1 MKILIIGQTTL
12 HWGRMEYGNI
22 GNYYIIEPFVRELHK
37 VFPNSEIKTTLQ
49 MSDEFCHKENIARLP
64 MELYYSWDDP
74 DYLMNTIKELGI
86 AELYNKSNTLIE
98 RTPYIKAVM
107 DSDMIIDF
115 SGDIWGDNANFL
127 GKNRFLIG
135 LIKDRVAQLLDKK
148 TVMLAGS
155 PGPFGNKEILNFAKL
170 VYDNFDLVTNRE
182 SISSGL
188 LKKLGFNLSKT
199 KDLACPAFLFE
210 PKKNIDISKKYKEL
224 GIDLNDKN
232 IGFIVCG
239 WNLLKGPFDRWP
251 IEDSEL
257 INYVELIENIISSKD
272 ANVILM
278 SHSNGFDLP
287 PYFKLKHGRDFP
299 FAKQLFSIIKKRNKI
314 NLNRLK
320 LQEEVLDVWD
330 IKAFIGKLDMLISGR
345 VHGAV
350 AGLSQFIPTVIIDY
364 GHEPKA
370 HKLQGFAKVA
380 GMEKMLVDP
389 QDEKLLL
396 EKVNY
401 CFENL
406 GIIKDELKVI
416 ILKVQELAKN
426 NFKLLKSI

>member
-22 GNYYIIEPFVRELHK
+22 GNYYIIEPFVKELHK
-37 VFPNSEIKTTLQ
+37 VFPNPEIRTTLQ
-49 MSDEFCHKENIARLP
+49 MSDEFCNRENIARLP

-74 DYLMNTIKELGI
+74 NYLMSTVKELGI
-86 AELYNKSNTLIE
+86 AELYNKSNTILE
-98 RTPYIKAVM
+98 TTPYIKAVL

-127 GKNRFLIG
+127 GENRFLIG
-135 LIKDRVAQLLDKK
+135 LIKDRIAQLLGKK

-155 PGPFGNKEILNFAKL
+155 PGPFGNKETLNFAKL
-170 VYDNFDLVTNRE
+170 VYESFDLVTNRE
-182 SISSGL
+182 SISTDL
-188 LKKLGFNLSKT
+188 LKELDFNLSKT
-199 KDLACPAFLFE
+199 KNLACPAFLFE
-210 PKKNIDISKKYKEL
+210 PNKNIDISKKYEEL
-224 GIDLNDKN
+224 EINSNDKN

-251 IEDSEL
+251 IEDHEL
-257 INYVELIENIISSKD
+257 NNYVELIENIINTKD

-314 NLNRLK
+314 DINRLK

-330 IKAFIGKLDMLISGR
+330 IKAFIGNLDMLISGR

-350 AGLSQFIPTVIIDY
+350 AGLSQFVPTVIIDY

-370 HKLQGFAKVA
+370 HKLQGFAKVV

-389 QDEKLLL
+389 QNELLL
-396 EKVNY
+396 LKKVNY

-406 GIIKDELKVI
+406 DEIKEELKVSI
-416 ILKVQELAKN
+416 PKVQELARN